1 MSTMYVSPI
10 VLKLKPVESNT
21 ILSLQSF
28 SYIFFFRIRRQD
40 LQLQDD
46 LQTAEMKINRLRLE
60 KQAKAWEDNYYTAD
74 EEYYHI

>member
-10 VLKLKPVESNT
+10 VLKLKPESNT